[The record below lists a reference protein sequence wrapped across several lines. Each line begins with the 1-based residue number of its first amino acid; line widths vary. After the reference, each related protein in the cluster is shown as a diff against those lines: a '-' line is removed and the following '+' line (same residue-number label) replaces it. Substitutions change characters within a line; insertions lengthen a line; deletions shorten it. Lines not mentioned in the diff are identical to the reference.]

1 MAEDANRD
9 DRRNVQ
15 NDDSGQDTPFTLSQ
29 LEKTEKPADF
39 TMSDLSAAQASS
51 QDGARSAAAGPRT
64 AAGQA
69 QPDRAEGTSSAA
81 RSAGTARLLGRDI
94 RSSAADGR
102 PGAGSS
108 LPGAAHPARTS
119 SARTSS
125 GRDSRSGQSAAHPAQ
140 PARASRV
147 QPAQGPRIGQK
158 RRVPRA
164 RRMKLSVTKISPWS
178 VAKVTFMLSIAM
190 GIIQTVCVAILY
202 GIIDAAGVFDKITS
216 LVSQTGLASNFN
228 MSSIL
233 SLGQILSAVI
243 IFSVFEVVI
252 MVLLS
257 VILTFLYNV
266 ASSLVGGIHVT
277 LGDD

>member
-9 DRRNVQ
+9 DRRDVQ
-15 NDDSGQDTPFTLSQ
+15 GGDSAHNQSFTLSQ

-39 TMSDLSAAQASS
+39 TMADLSAAEKSAQSAQTQSARSDRASGAQASQGRPS
-51 QDGARSAAAGPRT
+51 Q
-64 AAGQA
+64 
-69 QPDRAEGTSSAA
+69 
-81 RSAGTARLLGRDI
+81 SAGTARLRGRDASAGNAGNASGASAAGSA
-94 RSSAADGR
+94 SSATEGL
-102 PGAGSS
+102 SQFIQS
-108 LPGAAHPARTS
+108 QPAQ
-119 SARTSS
+119 SAQQSTQSTQ
-125 GRDSRSGQSAAHPAQ
+125 GQSRSGRSSSHTSRTQS
-140 PARASRV
+140 
-147 QPAQGPRIGQK
+147 AQGPHIGQR

-233 SLGQILSAVI
+233 SLGQVLSAVI

-266 ASSLVGGIHVT
+266 ASSLVGGVHVT

>member
-1 MAEDANRD
+1 MAEDANRG
-9 DRRNVQ
+9 DRGNVQ
-15 NDDSGQDTPFTLSQ
+15 DGDSGRDKPFTLSQ
-29 LEKTEKPADF
+29 LERTEKPADF
-39 TMSDLSAAQASS
+39 TMSDLSAAQTPT

-69 QPDRAEGTSSAA
+69 RSGQAEGASEGASSAA

-94 RSSAADGR
+94 HSSAADGR

-108 LPGAAHPARTS
+108 FPGAEQ

-125 GRDSRSGQSAAHPAQ
+125 GRNGGPARSAASPAQ
-140 PARASRV
+140 SGRTSRT
-147 QPAQGPRIGQK
+147 QSAQGPRIGQR

-216 LVSQTGLASNFN
+216 LVSQTGLAGNFN

-233 SLGQILSAVI
+233 SLGQVLSAVV

-266 ASSLVGGIHVT
+266 ASSLVGGVHVT